1 MINFLQSL
9 SPVAFNLGP
18 FSVRWYGIII
28 MTGVIV
34 AVLMATSEAKK
45 NVKLCLMILLICFSL
60 FCQ

>member
-45 NVKLCLMILLICFSL
+45 TSNYA
-60 FCQ
+60 